1 MDDGTNPRSQWRIRY
16 YQAIIGERKMKKII
30 GLLTALFLLSATA
43 GCLAEEIQEELG
55 EEEIEDKRYTFT
67 LPTLGRD
74 VDGGPMLDLTTEL
87 GENPVLL
94 FWVSSQCQGCHEW
107 AEGIRE
113 SNLNYSTI
121 QPITIHRYGN
131 FESSDN
137 IMQVYGNNSS
147 DHYSPWPV
155 VIDGHSRLALDFDT
169 REPSELSV
177 VEAFGNLPTP
187 SLILLDKN
195 GDIVW
200 QASSYWFS
208 IEQLEEAGEVA
219 AALSD

>member
-1 MDDGTNPRSQWRIRY
+1 MSKV
-16 YQAIIGERKMKKII
+16 A
-30 GLLTALFLLSATA
+30 GLLLTLILLSASA
-43 GCLAEEIQEELG
+43 GCLADEIQEELEV
-55 EEEIEDKRYTFT
+55 EEAEDNRFTFA

-74 VDGGPMLDLTTEL
+74 VDGVSMLDLTTEL
-87 GENPVLL
+87 EQQPVLL

-107 AEGIRE
+107 TEGIRDN
-113 SNLNYSTI
+113 NLNYSVM

-131 FESSDN
+131 FESEDK

-155 VIDGHSRLALDFDT
+155 VTGAHSRLALDFDT

-187 SLILLDKN
+187 SVILLDKN
-195 GDIVW
+195 GNIVW
-200 QASSYWFS
+200 EATSYWYS
-208 IEQLEEAGEVA
+208 ADQLEEAGEIA
-219 AALSD
+219 AVLGD

>member
-1 MDDGTNPRSQWRIRY
+1 M
-16 YQAIIGERKMKKII
+16 RKIA
-30 GLLTALFLLSATA
+30 GFLLTIILLSASA
-43 GCLAEEIQEELG
+43 GCLGEGTQEELEDSDN
-55 EEEIEDKRYTFT
+55 EEKRYTFT

-74 VDGGPMLDLTTEL
+74 VDGGSMLDFTSEL
-87 GENPVLL
+87 ERTPILL

-107 AEGIRE
+107 TEGIRD
-113 SNLNYSTI
+113 SNLNYSII
-121 QPITIHRYGN
+121 QPVTIHRYGN
-131 FESSDN
+131 FETSEK

-155 VIDGHSRLALDFDT
+155 VVDAHSRLALDFDT

-195 GDIVW
+195 GNIVW
-200 QASSYWFS
+200 EASSYWYS
-208 IEQLEEAGEVA
+208 ADQLEEAGRVA
-219 AALSD
+219 SGLSD

>member
-1 MDDGTNPRSQWRIRY
+1 M
-16 YQAIIGERKMKKII
+16 RKVS
-30 GLLTALFLLSATA
+30 GLLLTLILLSASA
-43 GCLAEEIQEELG
+43 GCLAEEIQEEL
-55 EEEIEDKRYTFT
+55 EKVEVDDKRYTFA

-74 VDGGPMLDLTTEL
+74 VDGGSMLDLTAEL
-87 GENPVLL
+87 EEAPVLL

-113 SNLNYSTI
+113 GNVNYSVM

-131 FESSDN
+131 FETSEK

-155 VIDGHSRLALDFDT
+155 VVDAHSRLALDFDT

-187 SLILLDKN
+187 SVILLDKN
-195 GDIVW
+195 GNIVW
-200 QASSYWFS
+200 EATSYWFS
-208 IEQLEEAGEVA
+208 DNQLEEAGQIA
-219 AALSD
+219 SGLSD

>member
-1 MDDGTNPRSQWRIRY
+1 MNKV
-16 YQAIIGERKMKKII
+16 A
-30 GLLTALFLLSATA
+30 GLLLTLILLSSSA
-43 GCLAEEIQEELG
+43 GCLADEIQEELEV
-55 EEEIEDKRYTFT
+55 EEAEDNRFTFA

-74 VDGGPMLDLTTEL
+74 VDGVSMLDLTTEL
-87 GENPVLL
+87 EQQPVLL

-107 AEGIRE
+107 TEGIRDN
-113 SNLNYSTI
+113 NLNYSVM

-131 FESSDN
+131 FESEDK

-155 VIDGHSRLALDFDT
+155 VTGAHSRLALDFDT

-187 SLILLDKN
+187 SVILLDKN
-195 GDIVW
+195 GNIVW
-200 QASSYWFS
+200 EATSYWYS
-208 IEQLEEAGEVA
+208 ADQLEEAGEIA
-219 AALSD
+219 AVLGD

>member
-1 MDDGTNPRSQWRIRY
+1 M
-16 YQAIIGERKMKKII
+16 RKVA
-30 GLLTALFLLSATA
+30 GLLLTLILLSASA
-43 GCLAEEIQEELG
+43 GCLADEIQEDLEV
-55 EEEIEDKRYTFT
+55 EEAEDNRFTFA

-74 VDGGPMLDLTTEL
+74 VDGVSMLDLTTEL
-87 GENPVLL
+87 EQQPVLL

-107 AEGIRE
+107 TEGIRDN
-113 SNLNYSTI
+113 NLNYSVM

-131 FESSDN
+131 FESEDK

-155 VIDGHSRLALDFDT
+155 VTGAHSRLALDFDT

-187 SLILLDKN
+187 SVILLDKN
-195 GDIVW
+195 GNIVW
-200 QASSYWFS
+200 EATSYWYS
-208 IEQLEEAGEVA
+208 ADQLEEAGEIA
-219 AALSD
+219 AVLGD

>member
-1 MDDGTNPRSQWRIRY
+1 MNKV
-16 YQAIIGERKMKKII
+16 A
-30 GLLTALFLLSATA
+30 GLLLTLILLSSSA
-43 GCLAEEIQEELG
+43 GCLADEIQEELEV
-55 EEEIEDKRYTFT
+55 EEAEDNRFTFA

-74 VDGGPMLDLTTEL
+74 VDGVSMLDLTTEL
-87 GENPVLL
+87 EQQPVLL

-107 AEGIRE
+107 TEGIRDN
-113 SNLNYSTI
+113 NLNYSVM

-131 FESSDN
+131 FESEDK

-155 VIDGHSRLALDFDT
+155 VTGAHSRLALDFDT

-187 SLILLDKN
+187 SVILLDKN
-195 GDIVW
+195 GNIVW
-200 QASSYWFS
+200 EATSYWYS
-208 IEQLEEAGEVA
+208 ADQLEEAGEIA
-219 AALSD
+219 AELGD

>member
-1 MDDGTNPRSQWRIRY
+1 MNKV
-16 YQAIIGERKMKKII
+16 A
-30 GLLTALFLLSATA
+30 GLLLTLILLSSSA
-43 GCLAEEIQEELG
+43 GCLADEIQEELEVG
-55 EEEIEDKRYTFT
+55 EAEDNRFTFA

-74 VDGGPMLDLTTEL
+74 VDGVSMLDLTTEL
-87 GENPVLL
+87 EQQPVLL

-107 AEGIRE
+107 TEGIRDN
-113 SNLNYSTI
+113 NLNYSVM

-131 FESSDN
+131 FESEDK

-155 VIDGHSRLALDFDT
+155 VTGAHSRLALDFDT

-187 SLILLDKN
+187 SVILLDKN
-195 GDIVW
+195 GNIVW
-200 QASSYWFS
+200 EATSYWYS
-208 IEQLEEAGEVA
+208 ADQLEEAGEIA
-219 AALSD
+219 AVLGD

>member
-1 MDDGTNPRSQWRIRY
+1 M
-16 YQAIIGERKMKKII
+16 RKVA
-30 GLLTALFLLSATA
+30 GLLLTLILLSASA
-43 GCLAEEIQEELG
+43 GCLADEIKEELEV
-55 EEEIEDKRYTFT
+55 EEAEDNRFTFA

-74 VDGGPMLDLTTEL
+74 VDGVSMLDLTTEL
-87 GENPVLL
+87 EQQPVLL

-107 AEGIRE
+107 TEGIRDN
-113 SNLNYSTI
+113 NLNYSVM

-131 FESSDN
+131 FESEDK

-155 VIDGHSRLALDFDT
+155 VTGAHSRLALDFDT

-187 SLILLDKN
+187 SVILLDKN
-195 GDIVW
+195 GNIVW
-200 QASSYWFS
+200 EATSYWYS
-208 IEQLEEAGEVA
+208 ADQLEEAGEIA
-219 AALSD
+219 AVLGD

>member
-1 MDDGTNPRSQWRIRY
+1 MGSEMCIRD
-16 YQAIIGERKMKKII
+16 R
-30 GLLTALFLLSATA
+30 
-43 GCLAEEIQEELG
+43 
-55 EEEIEDKRYTFT
+55 
-67 LPTLGRD
+67 
-74 VDGGPMLDLTTEL
+74 
-87 GENPVLL
+87 
-94 FWVSSQCQGCHEW
+94 

-131 FESSDN
+131 FESSEN

-187 SLILLDKN
+187 SVILLDKN

>member
-1 MDDGTNPRSQWRIRY
+1 M
-16 YQAIIGERKMKKII
+16 RKVA
-30 GLLTALFLLSATA
+30 GLLLTLILLSASA
-43 GCLAEEIQEELG
+43 GCLADEIQEELEV
-55 EEEIEDKRYTFT
+55 EEAEDNRFTFA

-74 VDGGPMLDLTTEL
+74 VDGVSMLDLTTEL
-87 GENPVLL
+87 EQQPVLL

-107 AEGIRE
+107 TEGIRDN
-113 SNLNYSTI
+113 NLNYSVM

-131 FESSDN
+131 FESEDK

-155 VIDGHSRLALDFDT
+155 VTGAHSRLALDFDT

-187 SLILLDKN
+187 SVILLDKN
-195 GDIVW
+195 GNIVW
-200 QASSYWFS
+200 EATSYWYS
-208 IEQLEEAGEVA
+208 ADQLEEAGEIA
-219 AALSD
+219 AILGD

>member
-1 MDDGTNPRSQWRIRY
+1 MNKV
-16 YQAIIGERKMKKII
+16 A
-30 GLLTALFLLSATA
+30 GLLLTLILLSSSA
-43 GCLAEEIQEELG
+43 GCLADEIQEELEVG
-55 EEEIEDKRYTFT
+55 EAEDNRFTFA

-74 VDGGPMLDLTTEL
+74 VDGASMLDLTTEL
-87 GENPVLL
+87 EQQPVLL

-107 AEGIRE
+107 TEGIRDN
-113 SNLNYSTI
+113 NLNYSVM

-131 FESSDN
+131 FESEDK

-155 VIDGHSRLALDFDT
+155 VTGAHSRLALDFDT

-187 SLILLDKN
+187 SVILLDKN
-195 GDIVW
+195 GNIVW
-200 QASSYWFS
+200 EATSYWYS
-208 IEQLEEAGEVA
+208 ADQLEEAGEIA
-219 AALSD
+219 AELGD

>member
-1 MDDGTNPRSQWRIRY
+1 M
-16 YQAIIGERKMKKII
+16 RKVA
-30 GLLTALFLLSATA
+30 GLLLTLILLSASA
-43 GCLAEEIQEELG
+43 GCLADEIQEELEV
-55 EEEIEDKRYTFT
+55 EEAEDNRFTFA

-74 VDGGPMLDLTTEL
+74 VDGVSMLDLTTEL
-87 GENPVLL
+87 EQQPVLL

-107 AEGIRE
+107 TEGIRDN
-113 SNLNYSTI
+113 NLNYSVM

-131 FESSDN
+131 FESEDK

-155 VIDGHSRLALDFDT
+155 VTGAHSRLALDFDT

-187 SLILLDKN
+187 SVILLDKN
-195 GDIVW
+195 GNIVW
-200 QASSYWFS
+200 EATSYWYS
-208 IEQLEEAGEVA
+208 ADQLEEAGEIA
-219 AALSD
+219 AELGD

>member
-1 MDDGTNPRSQWRIRY
+1 MNKV
-16 YQAIIGERKMKKII
+16 A
-30 GLLTALFLLSATA
+30 GLLLTLILLSSSA
-43 GCLAEEIQEELG
+43 GCLADEIQEELEV
-55 EEEIEDKRYTFT
+55 EEAEDNRFTFA

-74 VDGGPMLDLTTEL
+74 VDGVSMLDLTAEL
-87 GENPVLL
+87 EQQPVLL

-107 AEGIRE
+107 TEGIRDN
-113 SNLNYSTI
+113 NLNYSVM

-131 FESSDN
+131 FESEDK

-155 VIDGHSRLALDFDT
+155 VTGAHSRLALDFDT

-187 SLILLDKN
+187 SVILLDKN
-195 GDIVW
+195 GNIVW
-200 QASSYWFS
+200 EATSYWYS
-208 IEQLEEAGEVA
+208 ADQLEEAGEIA
-219 AALSD
+219 TELGD